1 MLLLTKDERK
11 SVLFYIFFFIYKPPI
26 SQVERT
32 KVENSPIPICKL
44 PLAGQVVDRVLAVN
58 SALPEECDAAVL

>member
-1 MLLLTKDERK
+1 MNTEA
-11 SVLFYIFFFIYKPPI
+11 SFFFKFFFLYKPPI